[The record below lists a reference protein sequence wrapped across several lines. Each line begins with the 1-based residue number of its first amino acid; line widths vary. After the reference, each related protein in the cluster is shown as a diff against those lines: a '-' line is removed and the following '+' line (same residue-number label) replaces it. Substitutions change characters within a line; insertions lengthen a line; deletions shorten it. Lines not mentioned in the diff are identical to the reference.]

1 MTHSVSHS
9 LILEYN
15 GNRLTIL
22 TQRKDDIILEVKEYQ
37 GVSVNT
43 LKTILGNLPEVFS
56 EIKCCIR
63 NKEFI
68 LIPEEYF
75 NEDHSEIFKL
85 SYDLALNQNLF
96 LDKLDHKIGVLYK
109 NEVEIHNLFKAKF
122 PRINIHH
129 ETTLILSKIYKEFNS
144 SGSDVYLSVNEDSIL
159 LVCVKEKQLVLCN
172 LYQAKTVHEIFY
184 FVMLVYEQFHLNANE
199 IGLTILGNPCNKAEL
214 YELLSQYIRSI
225 SFRNEE
231 LRFAD
236 GVSSAASLNQSFA
249 MQLMVCE

>member
-1 MTHSVSHS
+1 LTHSVSHS

-22 TQRKDDIILEVKEYQ
+22 TQRKDDNILQTKEYQ

-56 EIKCCIR
+56 EINCCIR
-63 NKEFI
+63 NKEFV

-75 NEDHSEIFKL
+75 NEDYSEIFKL
-85 SYDLALNQNLF
+85 SYDLALDQNLF
-96 LDKLDHKIGVLYK
+96 LDKLDHRIGVLYK
-109 NEVEIHNLFKAKF
+109 DEVEIHNLFKAKF

-129 ETTLILSKIYKEFNS
+129 EATLILSKIYKELNS
-144 SGSDVYLSVNEDSIL
+144 AGSGVYLSVNEYSIL
-159 LVCVKEKQLVLCN
+159 LVCVKEKKLVLCN
-172 LYQAKTVHEIFY
+172 MYQAKTVHEIFY
-184 FVMLVYEQFHLNANE
+184 LIMLVYEQFHLNASE
-199 IGLTILGNPCNKAEL
+199 IGLTILGIPYNKAEL

-225 SFRNEE
+225 SYRSEE

-236 GVSSAASLNQSFA
+236 GVSSVASLNQSFA
-249 MQLMVCE
+249 LQLMVCE